1 MVHLHRPAIV
11 FIPIIAIFCSVAGT
25 HAGYTTG
32 DSFTL
37 ASNYTTDAVTVAGV
51 AGLCQSGAPVFPVVE
66 ATISSVHEAFVDGKM
81 SCSQLVQA
89 YVQRIQAYDKATGLS
104 AVRIINPDLNKEAAA
119 KDQQLQ
125 QVRQAGSNGL
135 PGGLFCVPVLVKDN
149 FDTLGM
155 ASAAGSA
162 ALLDN
167 FASQDAQQVARLK
180 AAGAIV
186 LGKGNMGEWAF
197 SPIFSISSVAGV
209 VRNPYDLDRTPAG
222 SSGGPAAGV
231 AASFALVG
239 LGTDTGN
246 SVRGPASHTA
256 LVGMRPTL
264 GLTSRAG
271 IVPLDNTSDISGPLA
286 RSVEDVARML
296 EALAGPD
303 PKDPLTLT
311 NRGLN
316 RTANYTRYLDRG
328 GLKGA
333 RVGVL
338 RQVINTAINDTEVMQ
353 LFQDALNLMASQ
365 GAQIVEDFRIAGN
378 SLGGYDWD
386 GRSGQ
391 WWTGSTDAGHW
402 EDINCGAHFKS
413 DLDWYLSSA
422 GTRYRSIQD
431 IADAGLYHPT
441 INSSLAARVAVGY
454 TPADYPTDGMR
465 SAGFVC
471 GCGDY
476 FDNPCR
482 AEFRK
487 RLIESMNNANLDVIV
502 YPTWTNLPRL
512 IGDYFSPDGNDSP
525 QVAPPTGAPAMT
537 VPMGFA
543 QSSGRSPMSTGL
555 QFLARPWDEGRL
567 LRVAFAY
574 EQATMFRRPPS
585 IYPECSG
592 RGSGGTA
599 SGGAAAPAPDVSMRS
614 LSGR

>member
-1 MVHLHRPAIV
+1 MVHLHPAAIKSAV
-11 FIPIIAIFCSVAGT
+11 IIGLICSLSGGR
-25 HAGYTTG
+25 AGYTTG
-32 DSFTL
+32 NGFVL
-37 ASNYTTDAVTVAGV
+37 QSNYTTGAVTVAGV
-51 AGLCQSGAPVFPVVE
+51 ANLCASRAPAFPVVE
-66 ATISSVHEAFVDGKM
+66 ATIGSVHTAFLQGNLT
-81 SCSQLVQA
+81 CSQLVQA
-89 YVQRIQAYDKATGLS
+89 YVQRIQAYDKATGLL
-104 AVRIINPDLNKEAAA
+104 AVRVLNPDLEKEAAA
-119 KDQQLQ
+119 KDQLLQ
-125 QVRQAGSNGL
+125 QARQAGGSGL

-162 ALLDN
+162 AMLDN
-167 FASQDAQQVARLK
+167 FAPRDAQQVARLK
-180 AAGAIV
+180 AAGAII

-197 SPIFSISSVAGV
+197 SPVVSISSVAGV

-231 AASFALVG
+231 AANFALVG

-256 LVGMRPTL
+256 LVGLRPSL

-296 EALAGPD
+296 EALAAPD
-303 PKDPLTLT
+303 PADPLTLT
-311 NRGLN
+311 APKNVN
-316 RTANYTRYLDRG
+316 RTSNFTRYLSAD

-338 RQVINTAINDTEVMQ
+338 RQVISSDNNSEVMQ
-353 LFQDALNLMASQ
+353 LFQDALDLMSSK
-365 GAQIVEDFRIAGN
+365 GAQVVEDFKISGN

-391 WWTGSTDAGHW
+391 WWTGSTDSGHW
-402 EDINCGAHFKS
+402 EDINCGAHFKY
-413 DLDWYLSSA
+413 DLDYYLQSA
-422 GTRYRSIQD
+422 GTHWRSVEG

-454 TPADYPTDGMR
+454 APADYPSDDMR
-465 SAGFVC
+465 AAGFVC

-476 FDNPCR
+476 YNNPCR

-487 RLIESMNNANLDVIV
+487 RLIESMNKANLDVV
-502 YPTWTNLPRL
+502 AYPTWSNPPRL
-512 IGDYFSPDGNDSP
+512 IGDYFSADGNDSP

-537 VPMGFA
+537 VPMGFVQRA
-543 QSSGRSPMSTGL
+543 GRTPLPAGL

-567 LRVAFAY
+567 LHVAFAY
-574 EQATMFRRPPS
+574 EQATRHRRPPA
-585 IYPECSG
+585 IFPECTSSS
-592 RGSGGTA
+592 SGGGNATTMEP
-599 SGGAAAPAPDVSMRS
+599 PAPDVSVRS